1 MAQDGNGTAE
11 ARPAAAES
19 RRRKRGWLLRNMARP
34 ETGAFAAAVAVFAF
48 FSLSTPLFL
57 GERVIGT
64 IMLSSA
70 TLGILAVGVGMLMIA
85 GQFDLSVGSVYG
97 LASGIALT
105 LLNAGV
111 DAPLAL
117 VITLIA
123 GLAIGAVNGLLVTR
137 LGIHSLIITLGALMF
152 YRGVLLALT
161 GGFPIRLNAE
171 HEFLRAFDFI
181 WGPPPNGWIQGP
193 FFWFIVLVILFQ
205 IVLVR
210 HRFGNHIYAVG
221 GNAQSAIAVGINA
234 ARTQVMAFMLCS
246 MLATFA
252 GFISVARFSS
262 TDGLRGQNLELEV
275 VLAVVVGGAALTG
288 GYGSI
293 VGAALGVIMVA
304 MVQQGLILLG
314 VQVYWYRAGIG
325 VLLIAAAVINHV
337 VRKRVHG

>member
-1 MAQDGNGTAE
+1 MPTE
-11 ARPAAAES
+11 APFEQSSAALS
-19 RRRKRGWLLRNMARP
+19 RRRQRSWFVRNLARP
-34 ETGAFAAAVAVFAF
+34 ETGAFAAAVVVFVF
-48 FSLSTPLFL
+48 FSLASPHFFSD
-57 GERVIGT
+57 RVIGT
-64 IMLSSA
+64 VMLSSA
-70 TLGILAVGVGMLMIA
+70 TLGILAVGVGLLMIA

-111 DAPLAL
+111 DAPAVL

-123 GLAIGAVNGLLVTR
+123 GLAIGAVNGLLVTK

-152 YRGVLLALT
+152 YRGCLLALT

-171 HEFLRAFDFI
+171 HGFLEAFDFI
-181 WGPPPNGWIQGP
+181 WGPPPNGWLQGP
-193 FFWFIVLVILFQ
+193 FFWFIILVIVFH

-221 GNAQSAIAVGINA
+221 GNVQSAVAVGIHTV
-234 ARTQVMAFMLCS
+234 RTQVTAFMLCS
-246 MLATFA
+246 MTAAFA

-262 TDGLRGQNLELEV
+262 TDGLRGQSMELEV
-275 VLAVVVGGAALTG
+275 VLAVVIGGASLTG

-293 VGAALGVIMVA
+293 VGAALGVLIVA

-325 VLLIAAAVINHV
+325 ILLIAAAVINLM
-337 VRKRVHG
+337 VRKRLHA